1 MSDKKERKL
10 PEDHRRCVHVHPD
23 GQRCRVL
30 KMTGFEY
37 CYFHEPSI
45 KEERLL
51 NSQIGGKTAKKL
63 PPATPVPVMETLE
76 DVRQF
81 TVETLHQVRTGHLEP
96 RTAAVLSSLVAHV
109 LKTLPDINAGVE
121 TVSDKLR
128 GLLSDDLSEP
138 QEAEEASEPVQGD
151 RSGDWGTNTVRG
163 I

>member
-10 PEDHRRCVHVHPD
+10 PEDSRRCIHYHSENE
-23 GQRCRVL
+23 RCRVL
-30 KMTGFEY
+30 KMSGFSF

-45 KEERLL
+45 REERLM
-51 NSQIGGKTAKKL
+51 NSERGGKMSKRL
-63 PPATPVPVMETLE
+63 PPNTPVPIMETLE

-109 LKTLPDINAGVE
+109 LKTLPDIDAGTE

-128 GLLSDDLSEP
+128 SLLSDDLPEP
-138 QEAEEASEPVQGD
+138 QEDAETGESLHGTRSDQWEANTLQG
-151 RSGDWGTNTVRG
+151 

>member
-1 MSDKKERKL
+1 MSDKKERKV
-10 PEDHRRCVHVHPD
+10 PEDHRRCVHVHD
-23 GQRCRVL
+23 DDSRCRVL
-30 KMTGFEY
+30 KMTGFQF

-109 LKTLPDINAGVE
+109 LKTLPDVDAGTE
-121 TVSDKLR
+121 SVSDKLR
-128 GLLSDDLSEP
+128 GLLNDDISEP
-138 QEAEEASEPVQGD
+138 REAEETSESMQGD
-151 RSGDWGTNTVRG
+151 RSGEWGAHPLHS